1 MKVSI
6 VDKVSDVKTPPP
18 TQHITF
24 NDEKV
29 NVTSEIPKLTGSTSV
44 SNDVSEIH
52 EIIKK
57 YNIQLAYTPEDSF
70 RKMSY
75 LTLGIGFFLGFIIW
89 ISNIG
94 SPGDDG
100 SQACCFILLIA
111 VGIAPLFDAAHY
123 TKKKEWQQKHA
134 MNHKSSDYSIAINL
148 ILGIIFTFIGII
160 TFMLYI
166 INL

>member
-1 MKVSI
+1 VKVSI

-18 TQHITF
+18 TQHISF

-94 SPGDDG
+94 SPGG

-134 MNHKSSDYSIAINL
+134 MDHKSSDNSIAIN
-148 ILGIIFTFIGII
+148 ITLGIFLLFFFI
-160 TFMLYI
+160 LVL